1 MEQISKLKTRCGS
14 RIYKGIEIPET
25 ARIMKS
31 KSDREFYISA
41 ILETKCIVRYI
52 DTGLFTEVSLSNMLK
67 YL

>member
-1 MEQISKLKTRCGS
+1 MEAKSKLKPRCGS
-14 RIYKGIEIPET
+14 KIYKGIEIPDKS
-25 ARIMKS
+25 RIMKS

-52 DTGLFTEVSLSNMLK
+52 DTGLFAEVSLSNMLK